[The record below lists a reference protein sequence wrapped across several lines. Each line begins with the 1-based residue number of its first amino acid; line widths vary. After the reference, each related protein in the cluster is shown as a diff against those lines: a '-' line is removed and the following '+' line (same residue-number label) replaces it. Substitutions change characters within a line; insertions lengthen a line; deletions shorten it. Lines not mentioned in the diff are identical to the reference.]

1 VFHRLISA
9 LIILLLL
16 SISLSIYAN
25 EAQDFFDLGQSF
37 YEQGKYQE
45 AIDAF
50 ENALD
55 LKSDWALVYSKLGQT
70 YLLAGETNQAIQSF
84 QESIRLEPNSDIFH
98 ANLAIAYLINN
109 DLESAQKEYSILKN
123 LDPEI
128 AREIAKKLFSEPP
141 EKPIFQINTDMHIA
155 AINSVA
161 IDREW
166 SRFIVTGS
174 DDKTIRIWEQET
186 GRLLKIIR
194 PPIGDGIDGQISSVA
209 LSPDGETIAC
219 GSVAGV
225 WEETEVMMFF
235 DRESGILLG
244 TMTGFPASITQI
256 QYSPDGKFL
265 AALGAEG
272 SGLRIYN
279 TEDYSLASKDL
290 DYGEEDALGLDWN
303 KSNQIMTTSLGG
315 TIRLYQIDQEGII
328 NLEKKLVLSGSNRP
342 HTVAFSPEGNQAA
355 VGFFDSPRVDVY
367 SIPDLTHL
375 FSPDCSQI
383 NNGNLPLVAW
393 SRDGESLYLYA
404 GGRFHLQDRVSLV
417 RWSDAGRGSAVAI
430 PVAGNTLMALT
441 TVDFS
446 GLIYTSNDPAWGKL
460 DASGKQEF
468 HHQSPL
474 LDFRAAVENF
484 TLSSNGKTIEIL
496 PYQSSKPFRFSI
508 LERRFLDVSQ
518 PMTDSYSPLTQS
530 PGLMVTGW
538 WNEYSPRING
548 KTVVLKPN
556 ERCRSL
562 TISPDGQWVVLGTEW
577 YLRCMDRNGKEIW
590 HFRTPGACWGVNI
603 SHDGLKVVAAYGD
616 GTLHWYRLKDGCELF
631 GAFLLPEQNQWTIW
645 TPQGYF
651 DASEGADELIGWHL
665 NQGKDSAAEFY
676 PASRFFEEFYHPY
689 LIHQIIEKTM
699 TDQEIIVEEQIH
711 PRVQIESI
719 KKPPLI
725 KIISPQNQQTF
736 DGDTAVVTFE
746 ITDQGGGIE
755 EILIYLNGKLFNR
768 ITENLNQE
776 KITQTLNL
784 KLIPGDNQIKIKA
797 LNQEHTESNPTE
809 ILVHCKKEKLLPKLY
824 ILAVGVSDYKDPQVN
839 DLYAP
844 QYDAIMFVE
853 TLLAQKGLLYQE
865 IIPTLLIN
873 KDATRAKV
881 VESMNKIINQAQEQ
895 DVVIFY
901 WGGHGGSRQEG
912 WEPPLFFALPEDVFV
927 VPRSIYQ
934 LDQDMVTSN
943 LISEFFY
950 RVKARKQITILDT
963 CHSGAVVDIY
973 QRGVLAQ
980 EQAVRNLYRNIGVV
994 VFAASSATESA
1005 YESAIT
1011 KSGYFTFS
1019 LLYALSGETTIL
1031 SDQKNAMKLYGFTS
1045 NADYN
1050 RDGNIL
1056 VSEVSQFLQ
1065 EKVLSISSGDQT
1077 PQTFTQGLDF
1087 PLYTT
1092 NQITTP
1098 LDETSQLIF
1107 TPPNGINF
1115 LQDIQYGTCY
1125 STPNNGELYLFDY
1138 PPEVDIQGQVNQI
1151 VAGQPFQWEVAVK
1164 VEDDDAIVK
1173 AYTYSR
1179 NQKNYALLS
1188 AIYPGTGVLLL
1199 IIVPSEEYQ
1208 SAQSWIMPAITGVKI
1223 KK

>member
-1 VFHRLISA
+1 MFHRLISV
-9 LIILLLL
+9 LTILLVL

-55 LKSDWALVYSKLGQT
+55 LQPDWALVYSKLGQI
-70 YLLAGETNQAIQSF
+70 YLQAGETDQAIQFF
-84 QESIRLEPNSDIFH
+84 QESICLEPNSDIFH

-141 EKPIFQINTDMHIA
+141 EKPIFQINADMHIA

-244 TMTGFPASITQI
+244 TMTGLPASITQI

-279 TEDYSLASKDL
+279 TEDNSLASKDL

-303 KSNQIMTTSLGG
+303 KNNQIITTSLDG
-315 TIRLYQIDQEGII
+315 TIRLYQIDQEGKI

-342 HTVAFSPEGNQAA
+342 HTVAFSPEGNQVA

-367 SIPDLTHL
+367 SIPDLAHL

-383 NNGNLPLVAW
+383 DNGNLPLVAW

-404 GGRFHLQDRVSLV
+404 GGRFHLQNQVSLV
-417 RWSDAGRGSAVAI
+417 RWSDAGRGLAVAI
-430 PVAGNTLMALT
+430 PVAGNTLMTLT

-446 GLIYTSNDPAWGKL
+446 GLVYASNDPAWGKL
-460 DASGKQEF
+460 DASGKQKF

-484 TLSSNGKTIEIL
+484 SLSSNGKTVEIL
-496 PYQSSKPFRFSI
+496 PNQSSKPFRFSI

-530 PGLMVTGW
+530 PGLIVTGW

-548 KTVVLKPN
+548 KTAVLKPN

-562 TISPDGQWVVLGTEW
+562 AISPDGQWVVLGTEW
-577 YLRCMDRNGKEIW
+577 YLRCLDRNGQELW

-603 SHDGLKVVAAYGD
+603 SHDGLKAVAAYGD
-616 GTLHWYRLKDGCELF
+616 GTLHWYRLKDGRELF
-631 GAFLLPEQNQWTIW
+631 GAFLLPDQNQWTIW

-676 PASRFFEEFYHPY
+676 PASRFFEEFYRPY
-689 LIHQIIEKTM
+689 LIQQIIEKTM
-699 TDQEIIVEEQIH
+699 TDQEIIEEEQIH

-719 KKPPLI
+719 KKPPLV
-725 KIISPQNQQTF
+725 KILSPQNQQTF
-736 DGDTAVVTFE
+736 DGDTAAVTFE

-776 KITQTLNL
+776 KITQTVNL
-784 KLIPGDNQIKIKA
+784 KLLPGDNQIKIKA

-809 ILVHCKKEKLLPKLY
+809 IQVHCKKEKLLPKLY
-824 ILAVGVSDYKDPQVN
+824 ILAVGVSEYDDPQVN
-839 DLYAP
+839 DLFAP
-844 QYDAIMFVE
+844 RYDAQTFVA
-853 TLLAQKGLLYQE
+853 TLVTQQGLLYRE
-865 IIPTLLIN
+865 VIPTLLVN
-873 KDATRAKV
+873 EDATRSRV
-881 VESMNKIINQAQEQ
+881 VEAMNTIINQAQEE
-895 DVVIFY
+895 DVVIFF
-901 WGGHGGSRQEG
+901 WGGHGSSRQEG
-912 WEPPLFFALPEDVFV
+912 WDPPFFYALPANVFV

-943 LISEFFY
+943 LISDFFY
-950 RVKARKQITILDT
+950 RVKARKQAIILDT
-963 CHSGAVVDIY
+963 CHSGAAVGIY
-973 QRGVLAQ
+973 QQGLLGQ
-980 EQAVRNLYRNIGVV
+980 EQAVRDLYRNVGVAV
-994 VFAASSATESA
+994 LAASSATESA
-1005 YESAIT
+1005 YESVIVKA
-1011 KSGYFTFS
+1011 GYFTFS
-1019 LLYALSGETTIL
+1019 LLYALSGDIML
-1031 SDQKNAMKLYGFTS
+1031 DSDQKSASKLYGFTS

-1050 RDGNIL
+1050 RDGNITIN
-1056 VSEVSQFLQ
+1056 EVSKFLK
-1065 EKVLSISSGDQT
+1065 EKVPTLGDQT
-1077 PQTFTQGLDF
+1077 PQTFTQGLNF

-1092 NQITTP
+1092 NQDITP
-1098 LDETSQLIF
+1098 FDETLQLIF

-1115 LQDIQYGTCY
+1115 LQDIQYGTRY

-1164 VEDDDAIVK
+1164 VGDDNAIVK

-1179 NQKNYALLS
+1179 NQKNYALLT

>member
-1 VFHRLISA
+1 MIHRLISV
-9 LIILLLL
+9 LFIFFLLTISF
-16 SISLSIYAN
+16 SIFAN

-37 YEQGKYQE
+37 YEQEKYQE

-50 ENALD
+50 ESALN
-55 LKSDWALVYSKLGQT
+55 LQPNWALVYSKLGQI
-70 YLLAGETNQAIQSF
+70 YLQVGKTDQAIQSF

-98 ANLAIAYLINN
+98 ANLAIAYLINS

-141 EKPIFQINTDMHIA
+141 EKPIFRINTDMHIS

-174 DDKTIRIWEQET
+174 DDKTIRVWEQET

-194 PPIGDGIDGQISSVA
+194 PPIGDGIDGQITTVA
-209 LSPDGETIAC
+209 ISPNGETIAC
-219 GSVAGV
+219 GSIAGV
-225 WEETEVMMFF
+225 WEETEIIMFF

-244 TMTGFPASITQI
+244 TMTGLPASITQI

-279 TEDYSLASKDL
+279 TEDHSLAFKDL

-303 KSNQIMTTSLGG
+303 KNNQIITASFDQ
-315 TIRLYQIDQEGII
+315 TIRLYQVDENGSIT
-328 NLEKKLVLSGSNRP
+328 LEKKITLSGSNRP
-342 HTVAFSPEGNQAA
+342 HSVAFSPDENQVA

-367 SIPDLTHL
+367 SVPDLELL

-383 NNGNLPLVAW
+383 DNGNLPLVAW

-417 RWSDAGRGSAVAI
+417 RWSNAGRGSATAI
-430 PVAGNTLMALT
+430 PVTGNTLMTLT

-446 GLIYTSNDPAWGKL
+446 GLIYASNDPAWGKL

-474 LDFRAAVENF
+474 LDFRAAVEHFSLN
-484 TLSSNGKTIEIL
+484 LNGKVVEIS
-496 PYQSSKPFRFSI
+496 PYQASKPFRFSI

-518 PMTDSYSPLTQS
+518 PMPTSYSPLTQS
-530 PGLMVTGW
+530 PGLIVTGW

-548 KTVVLKPN
+548 KPVSLKPN

-562 TISPDGQWVVLGTEW
+562 AISPDGQLLILGTEW
-577 YLRCMDRNGKEIW
+577 YLRCLDRNGQEIW

-603 SHDGLKVVAAYGD
+603 SHDGLKVIAAFGD
-616 GTLHWYRLKDGCELF
+616 GTLHWYRLKDGRELF
-631 GAFLLPEQNQWTIW
+631 GAFLLPDQNLWAIW

-676 PASRFFEEFYHPY
+676 PASRFFEEFYRPY
-689 LIHQIIEKTM
+689 LIQQIIEKTM
-699 TDQEIIVEEQIH
+699 TDQEIVEEENIH
-711 PRVQIESI
+711 PQVQMESI

-725 KIISPQNQQTF
+725 KIISPQNDQTF
-736 DGDTAVVTFE
+736 DEDTATITFE
-746 ITDQGGGIE
+746 VFDQGGGIE

-768 ITENLNQE
+768 ISENLNQE
-776 KITQTLNL
+776 KVTQTLNL
-784 KLIPGDNQIKIKA
+784 KFLPGDNQIKIKA
-797 LNQEHTESNPTE
+797 LNKEHTESHPNE
-809 ILVHCKKEKLLPKLY
+809 IIVHCKKERLLPKLY
-824 ILAVGVSDYKDPQVN
+824 ILAVGVSDYEDPQVK

-844 QYDAIMFVE
+844 QYDATMFVE
-853 TLLAQKGLLYQE
+853 TLLTQKGLLYQE
-865 IIPTLLIN
+865 VIPTLLIN

-881 VESMNKIINQAQEQ
+881 VESMNVIINQAQEQ

-901 WGGHGGSRQEG
+901 WVGHGSSHQEG
-912 WEPPLFFALPEDVFV
+912 WDPPIFYVLPSNVFI
-927 VPRSIYQ
+927 VPRYVYQ

-963 CHSGAVVDIY
+963 CHSGAAVDIY

-1005 YESAIT
+1005 YESFIT

-1019 LLYALSGETTIL
+1019 LLYALSGDTMIL
-1031 SDQKNAMKLYGFTS
+1031 SDQKTAMKLYGFTS

-1092 NQITTP
+1092 NQNTTS

-1115 LQDIQYGTCY
+1115 LQDIQYGTRY

-1151 VAGQPFQWEVAVK
+1151 VTGQPFQWEISVK
-1164 VEDDDAIVK
+1164 VGNLNATIK
-1173 AYTYSR
+1173 AYNYSQ
-1179 NQKNYALLS
+1179 NQKNYALLTTTYS
-1188 AIYPGTGVLLL
+1188 GTGVLLI

-1208 SAQSWIMPAITGVKI
+1208 SAQSWIIPAITGVKI